1 MLQGVLL
8 DQAIEVFFQ
17 LTSHFCGSTRSRAI
31 DEALGALLRK
41 AMHPFA
47 QGRIR
52 KLKRVGD
59 VLEALSFDDVAHGLG
74 TAEDA
79 GFFGLL

>member
-1 MLQGVLL
+1 M
-8 DQAIEVFFQ
+8 
-17 LTSHFCGSTRSRAI
+17 
-31 DEALGALLRK
+31 RK

-52 KLKRVGD
+52 KLERVGD
-59 VLEALSFDDVAHGLG
+59 VLEALSFDDIAHGLG

-79 GFFGLL
+79 GFFGRLDEGVSGREGVIGKVQFEGPHAGGLQNKVLQKYKHPA